1 MPAASVMSLA
11 PPGWTC
17 PQTNYDHSGSFWT
30 SQTPTT
36 KTSIPIILG
45 LRASIVADCVVSIP
59 LYNPCMIVGYC
70 PHPVTVHIGGPIKG
84 YI

>member
-30 SQTPTT
+30 SQIPTQIA
-36 KTSIPIILG
+36 SIPIILG
-45 LRASIVADCVVSIP
+45 LQASIMVVCVESIP
-59 LYNPCMIVGYC
+59 I
-70 PHPVTVHIGGPIKG
+70 
-84 YI
+84 